1 MQLPIVGLCIPYKMP
16 FLPQL
21 QLTEMPNVA
30 SVLKSEI
37 SRVARKEVRG
47 ETVPLKRAVSA
58 YRSEIAALKRRAQT
72 LEQAV
77 RRLSSVHAKQAPNAA
92 AESDTSKFRFSAKGL
107 ASQRQRLGL
116 SAEQCGLLLG
126 ASSQSVYNWEQGK
139 TRPLAR
145 HLPAIAAVR
154 GMSKKDATA
163 RLDSLRR

>member
-1 MQLPIVGLCIPYKMP
+1 
-16 FLPQL
+16 
-21 QLTEMPNVA
+21 MPNVA

-47 ETVPLKRAVSA
+47 ETVALKKAVSA
-58 YRSEIAALKRRAQT
+58 YRTEIAALKRRANAV
-72 LEQAV
+72 EQLL
-77 RRLSSVHAKQAPNAA
+77 RRLANGHSKASASPEVDQ
-92 AESDTSKFRFSAKGL
+92 DISKFRFSAKGL

-145 HLPAIAAVR
+145 HLPAIATVR
-154 GMSKKDATA
+154 GMTKKGATEW
-163 RLDSLRR
+163 LHSLQR

>member
-1 MQLPIVGLCIPYKMP
+1 MIGLCIPYKMP
-16 FLPQL
+16 ISPQL
-21 QLTEMPNVA
+21 QLCEMPNVA
-30 SVLKSEI
+30 SVLKSEM

-47 ETVPLKRAVSA
+47 ETLSLKKAVSA
-58 YRSEIAALKRRAQT
+58 HRTEIAALKRRAQT
-72 LEQAV
+72 LEQAL
-77 RRLSSVHAKQAPNAA
+77 RRLSSAHAKPAPTAA
-92 AESDTSKFRFSAKGL
+92 VEQDTSQFRFSAKGL

-154 GMSKKDATA
+154 GMSKKDAAA
-163 RLDSLRR
+163 RLDSLPK

>member
-1 MQLPIVGLCIPYKMP
+1 
-16 FLPQL
+16 
-21 QLTEMPNVA
+21 MPNVA

-47 ETVPLKRAVSA
+47 ETVALKKTVSA
-58 YRSEIAALKRRAQT
+58 YRTEIAALKRRANAV
-72 LEQAV
+72 EQLL
-77 RRLSSVHAKQAPNAA
+77 RRLANGHSKASASPEVDQ
-92 AESDTSKFRFSAKGL
+92 DISKFRFSAKGL

-154 GMSKKDATA
+154 GMSRKDAVA
-163 RLDSLRR
+163 RLQTLHR

>member
-1 MQLPIVGLCIPYKMP
+1 
-16 FLPQL
+16 
-21 QLTEMPNVA
+21 MPNVA

-47 ETVPLKRAVSA
+47 ETVALKKAVSA
-58 YRSEIAALKRRAQT
+58 YRTEIAALKRRANAV
-72 LEQAV
+72 EQLL
-77 RRLSSVHAKQAPNAA
+77 RRLSNGQSKVSANSEVHQ
-92 AESDTSKFRFSAKGL
+92 ELGKFRFSAKGL

-126 ASSQSVYNWEQGK
+126 ASSQSIYNWEQGK

-154 GMSKKDATA
+154 GLSRKDAA
-163 RLDSLRR
+163 DRLQSLQR

>member
-1 MQLPIVGLCIPYKMP
+1 
-16 FLPQL
+16 
-21 QLTEMPNVA
+21 MPNVA

-47 ETVPLKRAVSA
+47 ETVPLKKAVSA
-58 YRSEIAALKRRAQT
+58 YRLEIAALKRRALT
-72 LEQAV
+72 LEQAL
-77 RRLSSVHAKQAPNAA
+77 RRLSSVHAKQASNVAV
-92 AESDTSKFRFSAKGL
+92 EQDTSQFRFSAKGL

-126 ASSQSVYNWEQGK
+126 ASSQSIYNWEQGK

-154 GMSKKDATA
+154 GLSKKTA
-163 RLDSLRR
+163 AERLQSLQR